1 MAKSEKFW
9 NKFSKNYDKQ
19 AKGDK
24 TYIKTLDII
33 KKYFKPGDTVL
44 DFACATGLFSL
55 ELAKDAK
62 EVHGIDISSEMIVIA
77 NKKVSE
83 RGIKNADYVQGSIF
97 DERYKSG
104 SYDLILALNILLYF
118 QDTGKVIKR
127 LNQLLKPGGLIIS
140 ETACLATKKTFLSYV
155 SVSIIFL
162 LTRIGILP
170 KIRFFKIP
178 ELEDI
183 IEKGSFQIVETEIL
197 MFSPATEYLIVAQKK

>member
-1 MAKSEKFW
+1 MDKTEKFW

-19 AKGDK
+19 ALGDK

-33 KKYFKPGDTVL
+33 KNYCKPGDTVL

-55 ELAKDAK
+55 ELAEDAK
-62 EVHGIDISSEMIVIA
+62 EVHGLDISSKMIAIA
-77 NKKVSE
+77 KKKVTE
-83 RGIKNADYVQGSIF
+83 RGIKNADYIQGSIF
-97 DERYKSG
+97 DERYKPE
-104 SYDLILALNILLYF
+104 SYDLILVLNILLYF
-118 QDTGKVIKR
+118 QDTDKVIKR

-178 ELEDI
+178 ELETL
-183 IEKGSFQIVETEIL
+183 IEKESFQMVETEIL
-197 MFSPATEYLIVAQKK
+197 MLSPATEYLIVAKKK